1 MSALARSV
9 EHEDRPLNGYR
20 ELRIAGEQFGCSP
33 HELTPEQARK
43 LQRIASNELALE
55 QLILSSPESAQVSVP
70 TSQLDAA
77 LDQIRQRYESDAQFE
92 EALEHNGLG
101 TDDLRDGLL
110 RELTVE
116 AVMELVGSRGVHV
129 DATEATLFYYLH
141 PERFAKPEIRTARH
155 ILITV
160 NEGFAENERNA
171 AYQRLE
177 EITRRVKRSPKRF
190 AEQALKHSECP
201 TSLNGGLLGEVR
213 AGTLFPELDKAL
225 FSMSEDELRGP
236 IESELGWHLLWCEK
250 IHPATLMPLDE
261 VLPRLQE
268 ELQQRQNKRTQKLW
282 LKQRAASV

>member
-1 MSALARSV
+1 MSALARSPQNDGV
-9 EHEDRPLNGYR
+9 TLNGYR

-33 HELTPEQARK
+33 HQLTQVQTQQ

-55 QLILSSPESAQVSVP
+55 QLVLTSPEAAQVSVP
-70 TSQLDAA
+70 ASQLEAA

-92 EALEHNGLG
+92 EALEQNGLA
-101 TDDLRDGLL
+101 TADLRDGLL

-129 DATEATLFYYLH
+129 DDTEATLFYYLH
-141 PERFAKPEIRTARH
+141 PERFEKPETRNARH

-160 NEGFAENERNA
+160 NDGFAENERGA
-171 AYQRLE
+171 AYQRLQD
-177 EITRRVKRSPKRF
+177 ITRRVQRSPKRF

-201 TSLNGGLLGEVR
+201 TSLNGGLLGEIR
-213 AGTLFPELDKAL
+213 TGTLFPELDSAL
-225 FSMSEDELRGP
+225 FSMAEDELRGP